1 MVSLPTRTPRTIG
14 LDWPLVR
21 VAMVWAPAGD
31 DAQAV
36 EDRDRGCEA
45 RCMIFHRNAP
55 G

>member
-31 DAQAV
+31 TPRPLRIAIA
-36 EDRDRGCEA
+36 A
-45 RCMIFHRNAP
+45 AKP
-55 G
+55 AA